1 MIQEGDQGHSSVE
14 DAQATMELFQLVKDE
29 FEKRCP
35 DLSGADLM
43 SDQFWEDD
51 EDNDEFSEDYI

>member
-1 MIQEGDQGHSSVE
+1 
-14 DAQATMELFQLVKDE
+14 MELFQQKITGG
-29 FEKRCP
+29 CP

-43 SDQFWEDD
+43 SDQFWDD